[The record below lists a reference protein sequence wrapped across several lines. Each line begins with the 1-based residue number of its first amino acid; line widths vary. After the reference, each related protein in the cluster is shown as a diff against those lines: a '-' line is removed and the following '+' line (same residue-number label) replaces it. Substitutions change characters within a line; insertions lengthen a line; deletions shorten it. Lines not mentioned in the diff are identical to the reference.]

1 MQSRNTAEG
10 VHVVIFSPTG
20 AYLPA
25 GTTDVIKCSRAVTLL
40 SAVGSSPLAESV
52 NVGVNLQPTSIG
64 GIDDDIDLAISADGE
79 DLILESGS
87 ERGATHIIIYTEGGE
102 KVGEFSLNSLAAG
115 VTKLHTN
122 GVAGSRLCI
131 VKVRSD
137 NDVKIA
143 KVIFK
148 PNSKQ

>member
-1 MQSRNTAEG
+1 MKKTMDDLFGLIDIAKPDEG
-10 VHVVIFSPTG
+10 
-20 AYLPA
+20 
-25 GTTDVIKCSRAVTLL
+25 
-40 SAVGSSPLAESV
+40 LA
-52 NVGVNLQPTSIG
+52 NLQLPSPEYLSYYKNLQDRIITLYDNI
-64 GIDDDIDLAISADGE
+64 DIDISADGE

-87 ERGATHIIIYTEGGE
+87 ERGATHIIIYTEAGE
-102 KVGEFSLNSLAAG
+102 KVVEFSLNSLAAG
-115 VTKLHTN
+115 VTRLHTN